1 MKKIS
6 IICTILSLTFIFLSC
21 DKETNTLTK
30 DDFNS
35 QEYTIQQNNS
45 KEDGFVYGGDNIY
58 GEGWIGW
65 IDPKL
70 VEPSDTIE
78 YENIIHGPANLLGI
92 MQKIGQEIL
101 IDCKDPGHDCGE
113 LRWVRPFRKDKVVGF
128 YILVEN

>member
-6 IICTILSLTFIFLSC
+6 IVCTILSLTFIFLSC

-45 KEDGFVYGGDNIY
+45 KEDGFLYGGDNIY

-70 VEPSDTIE
+70 VDPSDMIE
-78 YENIIHGPANLLGI
+78 YENIIHGPANLSGVA
-92 MQKIGQEIL
+92 QKTEKEI
-101 IDCKDPGHDCGE
+101 IIVCKDPGNNCGE
-113 LRWVRPFRKDKVVGF
+113 LILVQPHKKDKVVGF
-128 YILVEN
+128 YLIEN